1 MKRSKE
7 LLNVVIGIIVDTEKK
22 VLLNK
27 RKKNTILSGY
37 CEFPGG
43 KVKPNET
50 PAQALSRELFEELGI
65 KIGATDTLDSI
76 AYQYAEFDVLL
87 LPFRIIDY
95 KGTLRELEGQEL
107 MWCSFNQLQKVKILP
122 ANHLLIE
129 RLFKKTI
136 NKKRSES

>member
-37 CEFPGG
+37 WEFPGG

-65 KIGATDTLDSI
+65 KIGATNTLDSI
-76 AYQYAEFDVLL
+76 EYQYTEFDVLL

-95 KGTLRELEGQEL
+95 KGTLRGLEGQEL
-107 MWCSFNQLQKVKILP
+107 MWCSFNRLQNLKILP
-122 ANHLLIE
+122 ANRFLIE
-129 RLFKKTI
+129 RLFKK
-136 NKKRSES
+136 NN

>member
-37 CEFPGG
+37 WEFPGG

-65 KIGATDTLDSI
+65 KIGATNTLDSI
-76 AYQYAEFDVLL
+76 EYQYTEFDVLL

-95 KGTLRELEGQEL
+95 KGTLRGLEGQEL
-107 MWCSFNQLQKVKILP
+107 MWCSFNRLQNVKILP
-122 ANHLLIE
+122 ANRFLIE
-129 RLFKKTI
+129 RLFKK
-136 NKKRSES
+136 NN

>member
-37 CEFPGG
+37 WEFPGG

-50 PAQALSRELFEELGI
+50 PDQALSRELFEELGI
-65 KIGATDTLDSI
+65 KIGATNTLDSI
-76 AYQYAEFDVLL
+76 EYQYTEFDVLL

-95 KGTLRELEGQEL
+95 KGTLRGLEGQEL
-107 MWCSFNQLQKVKILP
+107 MWCSFNRLQNVKILP
-122 ANHLLIE
+122 ANRFLIE
-129 RLFKKTI
+129 RLFKK
-136 NKKRSES
+136 NN

>member
-37 CEFPGG
+37 WEFPGG

-65 KIGATDTLDSI
+65 KIGITDPLDLI
-76 AYQYAEFDVLL
+76 EYQYAEHDVVL

-95 KGTLRELEGQEL
+95 TGTPRALEGQEL
-107 MWCSFNQLQKVKILP
+107 MWCSFNRLQNVNILP
-122 ANHLLIE
+122 ANRLLIE
-129 RLFKKTI
+129 RLLEKK
-136 NKKRSES
+136 

>member
-1 MKRSKE
+1 LKRSKE

-37 CEFPGG
+37 WEFPGG

>member
-7 LLNVVIGIIVDTEKK
+7 LLNVVIGIIVDNEKK

-37 CEFPGG
+37 WEFPGG

-95 KGTLRELEGQEL
+95 KGTLRGLEGQEL
-107 MWCSFNQLQKVKILP
+107 MWCSFNRLQNLKILP
-122 ANHLLIE
+122 ANRFLIE
-129 RLFKKTI
+129 RLFKK
-136 NKKRSES
+136 NN

>member
-37 CEFPGG
+37 WEFPGG
-43 KVKPNET
+43 KVKLNET
-50 PAQALSRELFEELGI
+50 PDQALSRELFEELGI

-76 AYQYAEFDVLL
+76 EYQYAEFDVLL

-95 KGTLRELEGQEL
+95 KGTLRGLEGQEL
-107 MWCSFNQLQKVKILP
+107 MWCSFNRLQNLKILP
-122 ANHLLIE
+122 ANRFLIE
-129 RLFKKTI
+129 RLFKK
-136 NKKRSES
+136 NN

>member
-1 MKRSKE
+1 LKRSKE

-37 CEFPGG
+37 WEFPGG

-50 PAQALSRELFEELGI
+50 PDQALSRELFEELGI
-65 KIGATDTLDSI
+65 KIGATNTLDSI
-76 AYQYAEFDVLL
+76 EYQYTEFDVLL

-95 KGTLRELEGQEL
+95 KGTLRGLEGQEL
-107 MWCSFNQLQKVKILP
+107 MWCSFNRLQNVKILP
-122 ANHLLIE
+122 ANRFLIE
-129 RLFKKTI
+129 RLFKK
-136 NKKRSES
+136 NN

>member
-37 CEFPGG
+37 WEFPGG

-50 PAQALSRELFEELGI
+50 PAQALSRELFQELGI

-122 ANHLLIE
+122 ANRLLIE